1 MIKANKIICA
11 IDFND
16 LDNAVSFIDSIKHDI
31 VYKIGME
38 FFYNFG
44 LKGIEILQ
52 EKKPQMKIFL
62 DLKLHD
68 IPNTVSRALLPL
80 LRNIKPFMI
89 TLHISG
95 GKNMLNEAIYIV
107 KSTANQFSFEK
118 PLVLGVTIL
127 TSLDKSQLN
136 EMGLVKS
143 VNNYVLKYA
152 KIAKSSGLDGIVCSP
167 LEIKLIKK
175 SFGNSLKIVTP
186 GIRTKKSD
194 NNDQAR
200 ILSPK
205 EAFKSGSDYIVMGRP
220 LIHSKNPNKLINDI
234 INS

>member
-1 MIKANKIICA
+1 
-11 IDFND
+11 
-16 LDNAVSFIDSIKHDI
+16 
-31 VYKIGME
+31 
-38 FFYNFG
+38 
-44 LKGIEILQ
+44 
-52 EKKPQMKIFL
+52 
-62 DLKLHD
+62 
-68 IPNTVSRALLPL
+68 
-80 LRNIKPFMI
+80 
-89 TLHISG
+89 
-95 GKNMLNEAIYIV
+95 MLNEAIYIV

-186 GIRTKKSD
+186 GIRTNKSD

-220 LIHSKNPNKLINDI
+220 LIQSKNPNKLIDDI

>member
-1 MIKANKIICA
+1 M
-11 IDFND
+11 
-16 LDNAVSFIDSIKHDI
+16 
-31 VYKIGME
+31 
-38 FFYNFG
+38 
-44 LKGIEILQ
+44 
-52 EKKPQMKIFL
+52 
-62 DLKLHD
+62 HD
-68 IPNTVSRALLPL
+68 IPNTVSKALLPL

-167 LEIKLIKK
+167 LEIKLIK
-175 SFGNSLKIVTP
+175 NLLVIV
-186 GIRTKKSD
+186 
-194 NNDQAR
+194 
-200 ILSPK
+200 
-205 EAFKSGSDYIVMGRP
+205 
-220 LIHSKNPNKLINDI
+220 
-234 INS
+234 